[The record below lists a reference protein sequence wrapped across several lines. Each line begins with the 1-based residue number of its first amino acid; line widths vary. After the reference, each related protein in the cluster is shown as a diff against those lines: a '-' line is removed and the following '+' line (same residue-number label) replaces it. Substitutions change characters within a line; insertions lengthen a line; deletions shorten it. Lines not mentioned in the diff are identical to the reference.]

1 MKKEDAEH
9 RPRRSIRSAYTY
21 IEFIVPG
28 GIEFIAEIVK
38 TVFVTLG
45 LSTHIDH

>member
-9 RPRRSIRSAYTY
+9 RPRRSIRSAY

-28 GIEFIAEIVK
+28 GIKFIAEIVK
-38 TVFVTLG
+38 TGFVTLG